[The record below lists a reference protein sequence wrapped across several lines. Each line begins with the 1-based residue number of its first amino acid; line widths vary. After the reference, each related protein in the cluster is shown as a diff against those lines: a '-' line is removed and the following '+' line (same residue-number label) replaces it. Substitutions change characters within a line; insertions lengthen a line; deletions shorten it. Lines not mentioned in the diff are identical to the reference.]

1 MTQKPNTRFKTKANS
16 RSRKRRNKM
25 NKIDKKPS
33 RPPQATRAYP
43 RPGTKY
49 FNILEHFRLH
59 GTLNKLEAQSLGET
73 CLSATISDMRND
85 FNLEVPR
92 HTEKALN
99 GAGCNSTVTRY
110 WFSKHDIYVIN
121 SIKQRSDHGQK

>member
-1 MTQKPNTRFKTKANS
+1 MTQKPNTRFKTKSNS
-16 RSRKRRNKM
+16 RSRNKRNKM

-73 CLSATISDMRND
+73 CLSATVADMCSD
-85 FNLEVPR
+85 FNLKATR
-92 HTEKALN
+92 TFEKAKNIIGVYSRVIRYKLTKQDIIKLN
-99 GAGCNSTVTRY
+99 AVKLRG
-110 WFSKHDIYVIN
+110 
-121 SIKQRSDHGQK
+121 SDE